1 MRDRNRESVPGSWS
15 LVRERTL
22 TTGHCSEEWYSEH
35 SVPAESGAAGKECK
49 DEVLKGGWGLDVL
62 YLLEFSKQM

>member
-49 DEVLKGGWGLDVL
+49 DEVLKGGWGLDVM
-62 YLLEFSKQM
+62 YLLVFSK